1 MKALTLY
8 DPAFAYFQ
16 LTSENFRKRRLH
28 LSRGILPYF
37 CRPNHKKAE
46 SLTMTPRKGCWLK
59 YQLNLRKITQ
69 EDVAQKAGVSQK
81 MVSHFITGR
90 KNSEKV
96 KKALADVLGYPSF
109 EALIATS
116 RGKEGV

>member
-1 MKALTLY
+1 MARKVSRAQRKAM
-8 DPAFAYFQ
+8 
-16 LTSENFRKRRLH
+16 
-28 LSRGILPYF
+28 GITIP
-37 CRPNHKKAE
+37 PQ
-46 SLTMTPRKGCWLK
+46 KGCWIK

-96 KKALADVLGYPSF
+96 RRALAETLGYKSF
-109 EALIATS
+109 EALIAAS
-116 RGKEGV
+116 RGHDGGAV